1 MSRFAAKNLAAIR
14 AAIDHHNAS
23 CPVPASAILLNP
35 VDHELLGFD
44 ELWGLP
50 VLPDE
55 RVPTKRVRIRCDG
68 SAFGVEDAV
77 EEFAVRPRPVEV
89 PVVAPAGPAEEEN
102 ARPTVPGPRRTDRGR
117 PGARATWGPTRMARA
132 GRRP

>member
-1 MSRFAAKNLAAIR
+1 MAGRRGRAWTSLPFVSQFAAKNLAAIR
-14 AAIDHHNAS
+14 AALDHHNAS

-50 VLPDE
+50 LLPDE
-55 RVPTKRVRIRCDG
+55 RVPTKRVRVQCDG

-77 EEFAVRPRPVEV
+77 EEFAVRSRPVEAPIV
-89 PVVAPAGPAEEEN
+89 SPVGPAEDDERVSDDD
-102 ARPTVPGPRRTDRGR
+102 RPDRLSF
-117 PGARATWGPTRMARA
+117 
-132 GRRP
+132 